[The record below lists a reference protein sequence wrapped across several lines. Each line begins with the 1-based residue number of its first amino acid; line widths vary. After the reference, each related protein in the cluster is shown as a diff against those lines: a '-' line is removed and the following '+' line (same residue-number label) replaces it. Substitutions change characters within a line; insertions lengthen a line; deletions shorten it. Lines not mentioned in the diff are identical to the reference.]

1 MQGFHYEHL
10 LSVCQVFNFTLKP
23 CVVSRHLSQGPPGP
37 PGPPGAPGRM
47 YRLNGVSLLSWISVL
62 VVAIF
67 RDDEFYDGDGLFHMF
82 AEEMT

>member
-1 MQGFHYEHL
+1 M
-10 LSVCQVFNFTLKP
+10 KP

-62 VVAIF
+62 VVAILGE
-67 RDDEFYDGDGLFHMF
+67 DEFYDGDGLFHMF
-82 AEEMT
+82 AEQNR